1 MVNERAKEPSK
12 PEVDL
17 DNGLSLEELFPSDAG
32 QIIELV
38 KDDPE
43 GVGMYGEMANLL
55 FSSVATLA
63 KSMERETNHHY
74 IGLKVGGVLAG
85 FLTYL
90 TEPRQ
95 TARLSYYM
103 GKDYRGQG
111 YTKQALAWFIEDC
124 FERRGIYHL
133 RIIVAESNV
142 ASQAT
147 AKSVG
152 FQNEPDFP
160 SGPGDRF
167 LRYDLDKPGHEN
179 DP

>member
-1 MVNERAKEPSK
+1 MNERATGSSK
-12 PEVDL
+12 LEIDL
-17 DNGLSLEELFPSDAG
+17 GNDLRLEELFPTDAD
-32 QIIELV
+32 QIVELV
-38 KDDPE
+38 ADDPE
-43 GVGMYGEMANLL
+43 GVRMYGETANLL

-74 IGLKVGGVLAG
+74 IGIKVGDALAG

-111 YTKQALAWFIEDC
+111 LTKQALEALIEEF
-124 FERRGIYHL
+124 FERQGIYHL
-133 RIIVAESNV
+133 RIIVAEANL

-152 FQNEPDFP
+152 FHNEPDFP
-160 SGPGDRF
+160 SGPGEKLLRF
-167 LRYDLDKPGHEN
+167 DLDKPGHEN